1 MLVTMMMVTTMVIL
15 PMKPQPKMQVTTT
28 VNPPM
33 KPQPKILVTMNQTT
47 PVQQR
52 KARIAPSVALKT
64 VHLHP
69 LAELVVSLS
78 PK

>member
-1 MLVTMMMVTTMVIL
+1 
-15 PMKPQPKMQVTTT
+15 
-28 VNPPM
+28 M

>member
-1 MLVTMMMVTTMVIL
+1 MVNP
-15 PMKPQPKMQVTTT
+15 PMKPQPKILVTTM

-33 KPQPKILVTMNQTT
+33 KPQPKILVTMNQAT

-52 KARIAPSVALKT
+52 KARIAQSVVQKMVL
-64 VHLHP
+64 LHP

-78 PK
+78 PE